1 MPLVKFANLDFDQIK
16 QSIKD
21 YIKSNSNFTDYDFEG
36 SNLSVIIDTLAY
48 NTYLT
53 SFNANMLSNE
63 VFIDS
68 ATLRENVV
76 SLARNIGYLP
86 RSRRSAK
93 ANISFFVD
101 VTALPS
107 SPLTL
112 TLKAGV
118 VATSSQKFGNESFVF
133 TIPADITV
141 PVVNG
146 VATFDN
152 ITIYEGNYVTEAF
165 TVDVNIPNQKFELGN
180 PNIDTSNL
188 DVKVYPTSQSNSFVK
203 YTQKND
209 LFQVT
214 STSNVY
220 FLQEIAGE
228 RYELFFGD
236 GVFGRKLDNNNYITV
251 SYTVSSGENGNDV
264 SSFSYAGRILDNNA
278 TVITSDIS
286 ALTTNSP
293 SSGGQEIESV
303 DSIRKFAPKSYA
315 AADRAVTAMDYEAI
329 IPQIYGEVESISAF
343 GGEVLNPPQYG
354 RVFISIKPV
363 NGQYLSNSVKENLID
378 QLRKYQISGI
388 RPIILDTKYTYVE
401 FNTTAY
407 YDPSLAPNA
416 AFVKAA
422 ITKNIEDYADSTE
435 LNKYGAKFR
444 YSKFTKVVDDSDDS
458 ITSNITSI
466 EMRRDLAPVLRSFA
480 EYEICFGNSFCVDP
494 TGYNIKTSGFTV
506 TGISDTVYFSDMP
519 NADLKA
525 GSIFL
530 FKVDTTTEAVIL
542 LKNIG
547 TVDYVKG
554 EVKLNPIKIQSTSKT
569 NAEGP
574 IIEVSVEPS
583 SNDVIGKEELYLQL
597 DINNSTINM
606 LADNIASGA
615 DISGSNFVA
624 TASCGKTGRLIRN

>member
-48 NTYLT
+48 NTYIT

-93 ANISFFVD
+93 ANVSFFVD
-101 VTALPS
+101 TSALS
-107 SPLTL
+107 SNPLTL

-118 VATSSQKFGNESFVF
+118 VATSGQKFGNESFVF
-133 TIPADITV
+133 TIPSDITV

-146 VATFDN
+146 IASFDN
-152 ITIYEGNYVTEAF
+152 ITIFEGNYITENF
-165 TVDVNIPNQKFELGN
+165 TVDINIPNQRFELGN
-180 PNIDTSNL
+180 PDVDTSNL
-188 DVKVYPTSQSNSFVK
+188 VVKIYPTQQSNSFVK
-203 YTQKND
+203 YNLKND

-220 FLQEIAGE
+220 FLQEISDQ

-236 GVFGRKLDNNNYITV
+236 GVFGRKLDNNNYIEV
-251 SYTVSSGENGNDV
+251 NYTVSNGEDGNDV
-264 SSFSYAGRILDNNA
+264 SIFSYAGRILDNNS
-278 TVITSDIS
+278 TVVTSDIS
-286 ALTTNSP
+286 ALTTNSA
-293 SSGGQEIESV
+293 SSGGQDIESV

-315 AADRAVTAMDYEAI
+315 AADRAVTSMDYEAI

-343 GGEVLNPPQYG
+343 GGEVLNPPQFG
-354 RVFISIKPV
+354 RVFISIKPI
-363 NGQYLSNSVKENLID
+363 NGQYLSNSVKENLIE
-378 QLRKYQISGI
+378 QLKQYQISGI
-388 RPIILDTKYTYVE
+388 SPIILDTKFTYVE
-401 FNTTAY
+401 FNTTSY
-407 YDPSLAPNA
+407 FDPSLAPNA
-416 AFVKAA
+416 AYVKAA
-422 ITKNIEDYADSTE
+422 IAKNIEDYANSTE

-444 YSKFTKVVDDSDDS
+444 YSRFTRIIDESDNS
-458 ITSNITSI
+458 ITSNITNI
-466 EMRRDLAPVLRSFA
+466 IIRRDLVPQLRVFA
-480 EYEICFGNSFCVDP
+480 EYEICFGNSFCVNP
-494 TGYNIKTSGFTV
+494 NGYNIKTSGFTV
-506 TGISDTVYFSDMP
+506 TGIADTVYFSDTP
-519 NADLKA
+519 NKDLKT

-530 FKVDTTTEAVIL
+530 FKVDTDTDTVIL

-554 EVKLNPIKIQSTSKT
+554 EIKLSPIKIQSAIKS

-574 IIEVSVEPS
+574 IIEVSTEPS

-615 DISGSNFVA
+615 DISGSNFVS
-624 TASCGKTGRLIRN
+624 TASCGKTGSLIRN

>member
-48 NTYLT
+48 NTYIT

-93 ANISFFVD
+93 ANVSFFVD
-101 VTALPS
+101 TSTLS
-107 SPLTL
+107 SNPLTL
-112 TLKAGV
+112 TLKAGI
-118 VATSSQKFGNESFVF
+118 VATSGQKFGNESFVF

-146 VATFDN
+146 IASFDN
-152 ITIYEGNYVTEAF
+152 ITIFEGNYITENF
-165 TVDVNIPNQKFELGN
+165 TVDINIPNQRFELGN
-180 PNIDTSNL
+180 PDVDTSNL
-188 DVKVYPTSQSNSFVK
+188 DVRVYPTQQSNSFVK
-203 YTQKND
+203 YNLKND

-220 FLQEIAGE
+220 FLQEISNQ

-236 GVFGRKLDNNNYITV
+236 GVFGRKLDNNNYIEV
-251 SYTVSSGENGNDV
+251 NYTVSNGEDGNDI
-264 SSFSYAGRILDNNA
+264 SNFSYAGRILDNNA
-278 TVITSDIS
+278 TVVTSDIS
-286 ALTTNSP
+286 ALTTNSS

-303 DSIRKFAPKSYA
+303 DSIRKFAPMSYA

-343 GGEVLNPPQYG
+343 GGEVLNPPQFG
-354 RVFISIKPV
+354 RVFISIKPI
-363 NGQYLSNSVKENLID
+363 NGQYLSNSVKDNLIE
-378 QLRKYQISGI
+378 QLKQYQISGI
-388 RPIILDTKYTYVE
+388 TPIILDTKFIYVE
-401 FNTTAY
+401 FDTTAY
-407 YDPSLAPNA
+407 FNPSLAPNA
-416 AFVKAA
+416 AYVKAA
-422 ITKNIEDYADSTE
+422 VAKNVEDYANSTE
-435 LNKYGAKFR
+435 LNKYGSKFR
-444 YSKFTKVVDDSDDS
+444 YSRFTRIIDESDNS
-458 ITSNITSI
+458 ITSNITNI
-466 EMRRDLAPVLRSFA
+466 NIRRDLVPQLRVFA
-480 EYEICFGNSFCVDP
+480 EYEICFGNSFSVNP
-494 TGYNIKTSGFTV
+494 NGHNIKTSGFNV
-506 TGISDTVYFSDMP
+506 TGIADTVYFSDTP
-519 NADLKA
+519 NQDLKT

-530 FKVDTTTEAVIL
+530 FKVDTDTDAVIL

-554 EVKLNPIKIQSTSKT
+554 EVLLAPIKIQSAVKS

-574 IIEVSVEPS
+574 IIEVSAKPS
-583 SNDVIGKEELYLQL
+583 SNDVIGKKELYLQL

-615 DISGSNFVA
+615 DISGSNFVK
-624 TASCGKTGRLIRN
+624 TTSCGKTGSLIRN

>member
-48 NTYLT
+48 NTYIT

-93 ANISFFVD
+93 ANVSFFVD
-101 VTALPS
+101 TSTLS
-107 SPLTL
+107 SNPLTL
-112 TLKAGV
+112 TLKAGI
-118 VATSSQKFGNESFVF
+118 VATSGQKFGNESFVF

-146 VATFDN
+146 IASFDN
-152 ITIYEGNYVTEAF
+152 ITIFEGNYITENF
-165 TVDVNIPNQKFELGN
+165 TVDINIPNQRFELGN
-180 PNIDTSNL
+180 PDVDTSNL
-188 DVKVYPTSQSNSFVK
+188 DVRVYPTQQSNSFVK
-203 YTQKND
+203 YNLKND

-220 FLQEIAGE
+220 FLQEISNQ

-236 GVFGRKLDNNNYITV
+236 GVFGRKLDNNNYIEV
-251 SYTVSSGENGNDV
+251 NYTVSNGEDGNDI
-264 SSFSYAGRILDNNA
+264 SNFSYAGRILDNNA
-278 TVITSDIS
+278 TVVTSDIS
-286 ALTTNSP
+286 ALTTNSS

-343 GGEVLNPPQYG
+343 GGEVLNPPQFG
-354 RVFISIKPV
+354 RVFISIKPI
-363 NGQYLSNSVKENLID
+363 NGQYLSNSVKDNLIE
-378 QLRKYQISGI
+378 QLKQYQISGI
-388 RPIILDTKYTYVE
+388 TPIILDTKFIYVE
-401 FNTTAY
+401 FDTTAY
-407 YDPSLAPNA
+407 FNPSLAPNA
-416 AFVKAA
+416 AYVKAA
-422 ITKNIEDYADSTE
+422 VAKNVEDYANSTE
-435 LNKYGAKFR
+435 LNKYGSKFR
-444 YSKFTKVVDDSDDS
+444 YSRFTRIIDESDNS
-458 ITSNITSI
+458 ITSNITNI
-466 EMRRDLAPVLRSFA
+466 NIRRDLVPQLRVFA
-480 EYEICFGNSFCVDP
+480 EYEICFGNSFSVNP
-494 TGYNIKTSGFTV
+494 NGHNIKTSGFNV
-506 TGISDTVYFSDMP
+506 TGIADTVYFSDTP
-519 NADLKA
+519 NQDLKT

-530 FKVDTTTEAVIL
+530 FKVDTDTDAVIL

-554 EVKLNPIKIQSTSKT
+554 EVLLAPIKIQSAVKS

-574 IIEVSVEPS
+574 IIEVSAKPS
-583 SNDVIGKEELYLQL
+583 SNDVIGKKELYLQL

-615 DISGSNFVA
+615 DISGSNFVK
-624 TASCGKTGRLIRN
+624 TASCGKTGSLIRN

>member
-48 NTYLT
+48 NTYIT

-93 ANISFFVD
+93 ANVSFFVD
-101 VTALPS
+101 TSTLS
-107 SPLTL
+107 SNPLTL
-112 TLKAGV
+112 TLKAGI
-118 VATSSQKFGNESFVF
+118 VATSGQKFGNESFVF

-146 VATFDN
+146 IASFDN
-152 ITIYEGNYVTEAF
+152 ITIFEGNYITENF
-165 TVDVNIPNQKFELGN
+165 TVDINIPNQRFELGN
-180 PNIDTSNL
+180 PDVDTSNL
-188 DVKVYPTSQSNSFVK
+188 DVRVYPTQQSNSFVK
-203 YTQKND
+203 YNLKND

-220 FLQEIAGE
+220 FLQEISNQ

-236 GVFGRKLDNNNYITV
+236 GVFGRKLDNNNYIEV
-251 SYTVSSGENGNDV
+251 NYTVSNGVDGNDI
-264 SSFSYAGRILDNNA
+264 SNFSYAGRILDNNA
-278 TVITSDIS
+278 TVVTSDIS
-286 ALTTNSP
+286 ALTTNSS

-315 AADRAVTAMDYEAI
+315 AADRVVTAMDYEAI

-343 GGEVLNPPQYG
+343 GGEVLNPPQFG
-354 RVFISIKPV
+354 RVFISIKPI
-363 NGQYLSNSVKENLID
+363 NGQYLSNSVKDNLIEK
-378 QLRKYQISGI
+378 LKRYQISGI
-388 RPIILDTKYTYVE
+388 TPIILDTKFIYVE
-401 FNTTAY
+401 FDTTAY
-407 YDPSLAPNA
+407 FNPSLAPNA
-416 AFVKAA
+416 AYVKAA
-422 ITKNIEDYADSTE
+422 VAKNVEDYANSTE
-435 LNKYGAKFR
+435 LNKYGSKFR
-444 YSKFTKVVDDSDDS
+444 YSRFTRIIDESDNS
-458 ITSNITSI
+458 ITSNITNI
-466 EMRRDLAPVLRSFA
+466 NIRRDLVPQLRVFA
-480 EYEICFGNSFCVDP
+480 EYEICFGNSFCVNP
-494 TGYNIKTSGFTV
+494 NGHNIKTSGFNV
-506 TGISDTVYFSDMP
+506 TGIADTVYFSDTP
-519 NADLKA
+519 NQDLKT

-530 FKVDTTTEAVIL
+530 FKVDTDTDAVIL

-554 EVKLNPIKIQSTSKT
+554 EVLLAPIKIQSAVKS

-574 IIEVSVEPS
+574 IIEVSAKPS
-583 SNDVIGKEELYLQL
+583 SNDVIGKKELYLQL

-615 DISGSNFVA
+615 DISGSNFVK
-624 TASCGKTGRLIRN
+624 TASCGKTGSLIRN

>member
-48 NTYLT
+48 NTYIT

-68 ATLRENVV
+68 ATLRENIV

-86 RSRRSAK
+86 RSRKSAK

-101 VTALPS
+101 VSGLAQ

-118 VATSSQKFGNESFVF
+118 VATSSQKFGNQSFIF
-133 TIPADITV
+133 TIPSDITV

-152 ITIYEGNYVTEAF
+152 VTIFEGNYITETF
-165 TVDVNIPNQKFELGN
+165 TVDINIPNQKFILGN
-180 PNIDTSNL
+180 PNVDTSNL
-188 DVKVYPTSQSNSFVK
+188 DVRVYPTAQSTSFTK
-203 YTQKND
+203 YNLKND

-220 FLQEIAGE
+220 FLQEIADE
-228 RYELFFGD
+228 RYEIFFGD
-236 GVFGRKLDNNNYITV
+236 GIFGRKLDNNNYITV

-286 ALTTNSP
+286 AITTNSP

-315 AADRAVTAMDYEAI
+315 AADRAVTAQDYEAI
-329 IPQIYGEVESISAF
+329 IPQIFGEVESISAF
-343 GGEVLNPPQYG
+343 GGEVLNPPQFG
-354 RVFISIKPV
+354 RIFISIKPI
-363 NGQYLSNSVKENLID
+363 NGQYLSNSIKENLID
-378 QLRKYQISGI
+378 QLRKYQIAGI
-388 RPIILDTKYTYVE
+388 RPVILDTKYVYVE

-407 YDPSLAPNA
+407 YDPSLASNA
-416 AFVKAA
+416 AYVKAA
-422 ITKNIEDYADSTE
+422 IAKNVEDYANSSD

-444 YSKFTKVVDDSDDS
+444 YSKFSKVIDDSDDS

-466 EMRRDLAPVLRSFA
+466 EVRRDLAPILNAFA
-480 EYEICFGNSFCVDP
+480 EYEICFGNAFCVNP
-494 TGYNIKTSGFTV
+494 NGYNIKTSGFTV
-506 TGISDTVYFSDMP
+506 TGIADTVYFSDKP
-519 NADLKA
+519 NSDLKT
-525 GSIFL
+525 GTIFL
-530 FKVDTTTEAVIL
+530 FKIDTNTSATIL

-547 TVDYVKG
+547 LVDYEKG
-554 EVKLNPIKIQSTSKT
+554 EIILNPIKIASTLKS

-583 SNDVIGKEELYLQL
+583 SNDVIGKEELYLQI

-615 DISGSNFVA
+615 DVSGSNFVA
-624 TASCGKTGRLIRN
+624 TASCGKTGSLIRN

>member
-48 NTYLT
+48 NTYIT

-93 ANISFFVD
+93 ANVSFFVD
-101 VTALPS
+101 TSTLS
-107 SPLTL
+107 SNPLTL
-112 TLKAGV
+112 TLKAGI
-118 VATSSQKFGNESFVF
+118 VATSGQKFGNESFVF

-146 VATFDN
+146 IASFDN
-152 ITIYEGNYVTEAF
+152 ITIFEGNYITENF
-165 TVDVNIPNQKFELGN
+165 TVDINIPNQRFELGN
-180 PNIDTSNL
+180 PDVDTSNL
-188 DVKVYPTSQSNSFVK
+188 DVRVYPTQQSNSFVK
-203 YTQKND
+203 YNLKND

-220 FLQEIAGE
+220 FLQEISNQ

-236 GVFGRKLDNNNYITV
+236 GVFGRKLDNNNYIEV
-251 SYTVSSGENGNDV
+251 NYTVSNGEDGNDI
-264 SSFSYAGRILDNNA
+264 SNFSYAGRILDNNA
-278 TVITSDIS
+278 TVVTSDIS
-286 ALTTNSP
+286 ALTTNSS

-343 GGEVLNPPQYG
+343 GGEVLNPPQFG
-354 RVFISIKPV
+354 RVFISIKPI
-363 NGQYLSNSVKENLID
+363 NGQYLSNSVKDNLIE
-378 QLRKYQISGI
+378 QLKQYQISGI
-388 RPIILDTKYTYVE
+388 TPIILDTKFIYVE
-401 FNTTAY
+401 FDTTAY
-407 YDPSLAPNA
+407 FNPSLAPNA
-416 AFVKAA
+416 AYVKAA
-422 ITKNIEDYADSTE
+422 VAKNVEDYANSTE
-435 LNKYGAKFR
+435 LNKYGSKFR
-444 YSKFTKVVDDSDDS
+444 YSRFTRIIDESDNS
-458 ITSNITSI
+458 ITSNITNI
-466 EMRRDLAPVLRSFA
+466 NIRRDLVPQQRLFA
-480 EYEICFGNSFCVDP
+480 EYEICFGNSFSVNP
-494 TGYNIKTSGFTV
+494 NGHNIKTSGFNV
-506 TGISDTVYFSDMP
+506 TGIADTVYFSDTP
-519 NADLKA
+519 NQDLKT

-530 FKVDTTTEAVIL
+530 FKVDTDTDAVIL

-554 EVKLNPIKIQSTSKT
+554 EVLLAPIKIQSAVKS

-574 IIEVSVEPS
+574 IIEVSAKPS
-583 SNDVIGKEELYLQL
+583 SNDVIGKKELYLQL

-615 DISGSNFVA
+615 DISGSNFVK
-624 TASCGKTGRLIRN
+624 TASCGKTGSLIRN